1 MRQGARRRV
10 AAPAATARGPQRF
23 ALLLAPPLPSPRR
36 PDRRRVRPVQSTSVG
51 HFCVNCGAALVP
63 RVIDGRELEACPND
77 SFVLWR
83 DPKVATAVV
92 VEVDGG
98 VVLGRRS
105 IEPGY
110 GLWCL
115 PGGFVNDDED
125 PADAATREC
134 LEEISAEVQLTGLLG
149 VYHIA
154 KTGAP
159 SMVGISYRGRLA
171 AGARLSAGVEMLEVG
186 VFQLDSLPPLAF
198 PSHERVLAEY
208 LKPQVREVVKEPRV
222 AAGAPHASPPSRLRA
237 QSRPPR
243 TR

>member
-1 MRQGARRRV
+1 
-10 AAPAATARGPQRF
+10 
-23 ALLLAPPLPSPRR
+23 
-36 PDRRRVRPVQSTSVG
+36 VG
-51 HFCVNCGAALVP
+51 HFCVNCGAPLLA

-98 VVLGRRS
+98 IVLGRRS

-125 PADAATREC
+125 PADAAMREC
-134 LEEISAEVQLTGLLG
+134 LEEISAHVELTGLLG
-149 VYHIA
+149 VYHIP
-154 KTGAP
+154 KTGAS

-171 AGARLSAGVEMLEVG
+171 DGARLAAGAEMLEVG

-198 PSHERVLAEY
+198 PSHQRVLAEY
-208 LKPQVREVVKEPRV
+208 LKPPARV
-222 AAGAPHASPPSRLRA
+222 EGEELPTAAAAALHASPPSRPRA
-237 QSRPPR
+237 QSRPR
-243 TR
+243 RKR

>member
-1 MRQGARRRV
+1 V
-10 AAPAATARGPQRF
+10 A
-23 ALLLAPPLPSPRR
+23 
-36 PDRRRVRPVQSTSVG
+36 
-51 HFCVNCGAALVP
+51 HFCINCGAALVT

-125 PADAATREC
+125 PADAAIREC
-134 LEEISAEVQLTGLLG
+134 LEEISAQVELTGLLG

-154 KTGAP
+154 KTGAA
-159 SMVGISYRGRLA
+159 SMVGISYRGRLTAGARVA
-171 AGARLSAGVEMLEVG
+171 AGAEMLEVG
-186 VFQLDSLPPLAF
+186 VFQFDSLPPLAF

-208 LKPQVREVVKEPRV
+208 LKSPAREEGEEPRV
-222 AAGAPHASPPSRLRA
+222 AAMARHASPPSQLRG

-243 TR
+243 RR